1 MSKKS
6 KEDIRIVVLQRGW
19 IVVGRYSTKGDMGYL
34 DGAHVI
40 RKWGTDKGLG
50 QLVNGP
56 LKNGE
61 SNYAPTVLDKCHG
74 RVEFLLSTTIMMLSC
89 EAEKWAETCK

>member
-1 MSKKS
+1 MKK

-19 IVVGRYSTKGDMGYL
+19 VVVGRYSEKGERGYL
-34 DGAHVI
+34 EGASVI

-56 LKNGE
+56 IASGG
-61 SNYAPTVLDKCHG
+61 SSYAPTILDKCNG
-74 RVEFLLSTTIMMLSC
+74 RVEFLLATTIMMLNC
-89 EAEKWAETCK
+89 EAEKWSEICK